1 MRLKDLAVA
10 ISALAA
16 LMVAM
21 AIMRVV
27 VTRPI
32 LLPIVGVWILA
43 YVYVIT
49 KIYRHG
55 MDVSLKPSRSELPNI
70 SVPFGRQDCGC
81 FWFREKKA
89 VLVEES
95 EPVHKKEE
103 MDASVEVS
111 KGTADKYRCRDCGE
125 EYYKNIEWE
134 ETNVMFW
141 DDLDVDDIVGL
152 NEID

>member
-32 LLPIVGVWILA
+32 LLPIVGVWILT

-55 MDVSLKPSRSELPNI
+55 MDVSLKPSRSELP
-70 SVPFGRQDCGC
+70 SVSLPFGRQDCGC
-81 FWFREKKA
+81 FWFRSKKET
-89 VLVEES
+89 LVERGE
-95 EPVHKKEE
+95 EVHQKEE
-103 MDASVEVS
+103 MEASVEVS
-111 KGTADKYRCRDCGE
+111 KGTADKYRCKDCGE
-125 EYYKNIEWE
+125 TYYKNIEWD

-141 DDLDVDDIVGL
+141 DDLDVDDMVGL